1 MSAVKNRLI
10 LALDF
15 PSIHMAQSFA
25 LGSIGRVGAYKVGPV
40 MFLAEGPKV
49 IGWLQDKCGG
59 GIFLDL
65 KFHDIPN
72 TVAGTVSRISH
83 LNVDMFTVHSLGGTK
98 MVKAARDTAAEGA
111 EKLNLPR
118 PKVVAVTVLTSHDEE
133 EAKKLFGATDTV
145 SAVLR
150 LAEAAEKGGADGL
163 VCSGNEIEPLK
174 KEFGDRFKLIV
185 PGVRLPGADVGDQ
198 KRTVT
203 PKEAI
208 EKGADFLVI
217 GRTITQSDDPVKTLD
232 EIAASIA

>member
-1 MSAVKNRLI
+1 MSAVKDRFI

-15 PSIHMAQSFA
+15 PSIHTASVFA
-25 LGSIGRVGAYKVGPV
+25 LGCVGRVGAYKVGPV

-49 IGWLQDKCGG
+49 VGWLQDKCGG

-72 TVAGTVSRISH
+72 TVAGAVSRISR
-83 LNVDMFTVHSLGGTK
+83 LNVDMFTVHALGGEK
-98 MVKAARDTAAEGA
+98 MIKTARDTAAEGA
-111 EKLNLPR
+111 EKLDLPR
-118 PKVVAVTVLTSHDEE
+118 PKVIAVTVLTSHDEA
-133 EAKKLFGATDTV
+133 EAKKLLGATDTV

-150 LAEAAEKGGADGL
+150 LAETAEKGGADGL
-163 VCSGNEIEPLK
+163 VCSGNEIEPIR

-185 PGVRLPGADVGDQ
+185 PGVRLPGADADDQ
-198 KRTVT
+198 SRTVT

-232 EIAASIA
+232 EIAESIA